1 MVSSLYFL
9 FSLVGLQY
17 ASAAT
22 LPQPVAT
29 ESHSRRSGLLGLGDV
44 PVLGPLVDKTT
55 SNLLP
60 TDNQNARQVP
70 SGTGSVKV
78 VLDYGDFNGNTNN
91 GVDQFYGIPY
101 AEPPVGARRLTNPI
115 FPLGKYPNFD
125 ATRTPSSCAQQVL
138 TGGGN
143 PLFDIAS
150 VVTDELDKLP
160 IYAPGIGGQ
169 EDCLTL
175 DILRPTGIQKG
186 ANLPVMFWI
195 YPGDFAFGSSTLLQ
209 GNNWVEKSVALGQ
222 PVIFVAINHRM
233 GAFGFLGGKQVGAAG
248 VGNLGLKDQRLAMKW
263 VQQHISEFGGDP
275 AKVMLFGESSGSI
288 SISHHLF
295 INNGDNEGLFRAAIC
310 ESGSAFPVGTLAEG
324 AGQTTYDAILKDI
337 GCADKPDALA
347 CLRSVDFATLY
358 AASNRLPGPFSGG
371 SYPLAYAPYVDG
383 EFVTGSMEDNLE
395 AGKFARVSLITGA
408 EDDEGTLLTLGVA
421 PSILT
426 ESNLKKYLSRLVPKA
441 TQEQIEFVTKAYPQD
456 PTQGSPFNT
465 GLLNTLTPVFK
476 QYAAIFGDV
485 GFQGLRRLVS
495 RQVNRH
501 MPTWGYIDRG
511 MKSTPILG
519 STHTVELLSTFG
531 IIPGPRADDF
541 QSRWIAFANNLDPNV
556 PGLPRWENYGGPS
569 GTDDFKGN
577 VLQFQSSGSTGTI
590 PDDFR
595 STQINYYL
603 DNLKTFRLISA

>member
-1 MVSSLYFL
+1 MVASLYLF
-9 FSLVGLQY
+9 FSLVGLHG
-17 ASAAT
+17 ASA
-22 LPQPVAT
+22 LPQP
-29 ESHSRRSGLLGLGDV
+29 E
-44 PVLGPLVDKTT
+44 
-55 SNLLP
+55 NY
-60 TDNQNARQVP
+60 NARQVP
-70 SGTGSVKV
+70 SGSGSTRV

-101 AEPPVGARRLTNPI
+101 AEPPIGERRLTNPI

-125 ATRTPSSCAQQVL
+125 ATRTPPSCAQQFL

-143 PLFDIAS
+143 PLFDIAT
-150 VVTDELDKLP
+150 VVADELDKLP
-160 IYAPGIGGQ
+160 IYAPTVGGQ

-175 DILRPTGIQKG
+175 DILRPTGIQQG

-195 YPGDFAFGSSTLLQ
+195 YPGDFSFGSSTLLQ
-209 GNNWVEKSVALGQ
+209 GNTWIEKSVALGQ

-233 GAFGFLGGKQVGAAG
+233 GAFGFLGGKQIGAAG

-263 VQQHISEFGGDP
+263 VQKHISEFGGDP
-275 AKVMLFGESSGSI
+275 TKVMIFGESSGAI
-288 SISHHLF
+288 STSYHLF

-337 GCADKPDALA
+337 GCENNSDTLA
-347 CLRSVDFATLY
+347 CLRSVDFSTLY
-358 AASNRLPGPFSGG
+358 AASNRIPGPFSGG
-371 SYPLAYAPYVDG
+371 SFPLPYAPYVDG

-395 AGKFARVSLITGA
+395 AGKFARVPLITGT

-421 PSILT
+421 PTIIT
-426 ESNLKKYLSRLVPKA
+426 ESNLKKYISRLLFKA
-441 TQEQIEFVTKAYPQD
+441 TQEQIDFLTTIYPED

-465 GLLNTLTPVFK
+465 GLLNTLTPVYK
-476 QYAAIFGDV
+476 QYAAIFGDFV
-485 GFQGLRRLVS
+485 FQGLRRLVS
-495 RQVNRH
+495 RKVNRH

-511 MKSTPILG
+511 LKSIPVLG

-531 IIPGPRADDF
+531 ISQGPRTDDF

-556 PGLPRWENYGGPS
+556 PGLPRWERYGGVN
-569 GTDDFKGN
+569 GTDDFRGN
-577 VLQFQSSGSTGTI
+577 VLQFESSGSTGTI

-603 DNLKTFRLISA
+603 DNLKSFRLLST

>member
-1 MVSSLYFL
+1 MLASLYFL
-9 FSLVGLQY
+9 FSLAGLQY
-17 ASAAT
+17 AFAAT
-22 LPQPVAT
+22 LPPLKN
-29 ESHSRRSGLLGLGDV
+29 HSRRSGLLGLGDL
-44 PVLGPLVDKTT
+44 PILGPTVNAAT
-55 SNLLP
+55 STLLP
-60 TDNQNARQVP
+60 TDNSSARVRQGS
-70 SGTGSVKV
+70 SGTGSNKV
-78 VLDYGDFNGNTNN
+78 VLDYGDFNGNTKN

-125 ATRTPSSCAQQVL
+125 ATRPPPSCAQQIL

-143 PLFDIAS
+143 PLFNIAT

-160 IYAPGIGGQ
+160 IYGPGIGGQ

-175 DILRPTGIQKG
+175 DILRPAGTQKG
-186 ANLPVMFWI
+186 AKLPVMFWI
-195 YPGDFAFGSSTLLQ
+195 YPGDFSFGSSTLLQ
-209 GNNWVEKSVALGQ
+209 GNTWIEKSVALGQ

-233 GAFGFLGGKQVGAAG
+233 GAFGFLGGKQIGAAG

-263 VQQHISEFGGDP
+263 VQKHILEFGGDP

-295 INNGDNEGLFRAAIC
+295 ANHGNNEGLFRAAIC
-310 ESGSAFPVGTLAEG
+310 ESGSAFPVGTLAGG
-324 AGQTTYDAILKDI
+324 AGQTTYDAILKDV
-337 GCADKPDALA
+337 GCSNKPDTLA
-347 CLRSVDFATLY
+347 CLRSVSYATLY

-395 AGKFARVSLITGA
+395 AGKFARVPLITGT
-408 EDDEGTLLTLGVA
+408 EDDEGTFLTLGVA

-441 TQEQIEFVTKAYPQD
+441 SQAQIELITQVYPQD

-465 GLLNTLTPVFK
+465 GILNTLTPVFK

-495 RQVNRH
+495 RKVNRH

-511 MKSTPILG
+511 MKSTPIFG

-556 PGLPRWENYGGPS
+556 PGLPRWEKYGGVS

-590 PDDFR
+590 SDDFR

-603 DNLKTFRLISA
+603 DNIKTFTLISA